1 MNPPGPRGH
10 WLLGSLNQV
19 RRDMPQALLDV
30 AREFGGVSRLRIGP
44 ASMYLIGDGDL
55 IVSLVAGRADELRKS
70 NRTRASLG
78 GHLGR
83 GLVTLE
89 GAEHRRHRQLVQPVM
104 HSRAI
109 AAQAQTM
116 VELARR
122 RVESWSHGSLV
133 ELHSEM
139 ADLTLRI
146 VCAALFKLDSE
157 PLVQAVH
164 RFARSLNVTLRQAFP
179 VPGWVPTAGN
189 RLRRE
194 AVRSV
199 DRYAYE
205 LIRGHHAHR
214 KRGGSGTDL
223 LSLLMATGE
232 LSDVEVRDELM
243 TIFFAGH
250 ETSAAAL
257 CWAWY
262 LLDTHPE
269 VAGRLRDELG
279 DGGTT
284 MADVPHR
291 PLLGQV
297 VRETL
302 RLYPPAW
309 VFDRSPRHDLEVGG
323 FKLPKGSNVLLSPWV
338 AHRDPDRWPDPDAFR
353 PERFAA
359 DSDSPGVP
367 ARGAYL
373 PFGDGPRMC
382 VGNRFAETEIALV
395 LATMLPL
402 VRLSRVDDRPVRPE
416 GDATLRPAGGLRMRV
431 TRA

>member
-1 MNPPGPRGH
+1 VAGVTPPGPRGH
-10 WLLGSLNQV
+10 WLLGSLAEV

-30 AREFGGVSRLRIGP
+30 AREYGPVSRLRVGP
-44 ASMYLIGDGDL
+44 ATMYLIGDGDV
-55 IVSLVAGRADELRKS
+55 IVELVAGRADELRTS
-70 NRTRASLG
+70 NRTRDSLG

-83 GLVTLE
+83 GLVTLD

-104 HSRAI
+104 HS
-109 AAQAQTM
+109 QAVADQAGTM
-116 VELARR
+116 VALARH
-122 RVESWSHGSLV
+122 RVESWSDGSLV

-146 VCAALFKLDSE
+146 VCATLFTLDSE

-164 RFARSLNVTLRQAFP
+164 AFARSLNVVLRRPFP
-179 VPGWVPTAGN
+179 LPGWLPTAGN
-189 RLRRE
+189 RLRRDT
-194 AVRSV
+194 VRDV

-205 LIRGHHAHR
+205 LIRQHRAH
-214 KRGGSGTDL
+214 GGAGDL
-223 LSLLMATGE
+223 LSRLLDTGQ

-257 CWAWY
+257 CWAWH

-279 DGGTT
+279 DGETT
-284 MADVPHR
+284 LADLPAR
-291 PLLGQV
+291 PLLRQV

-309 VFDRSPRHDLEVGG
+309 VFDRSPRADLEVGG
-323 FKLPKGSNVLLSPWV
+323 YTLPKGATVLFSPWV
-338 AHRDPDRWPDPDAFR
+338 AHRDPDRWPDPAAFA
-353 PERFAA
+353 PERFAGA
-359 DSDSPGVP
+359 EPP
-367 ARGAYL
+367 RGAYL
-373 PFGDGPRMC
+373 PFGDGPRRC

-395 LATMLPL
+395 LATMLPR

-416 GDATLRPAGGLRMRV
+416 SDATLRPRGGLPMRV
-431 TRA
+431 ARR